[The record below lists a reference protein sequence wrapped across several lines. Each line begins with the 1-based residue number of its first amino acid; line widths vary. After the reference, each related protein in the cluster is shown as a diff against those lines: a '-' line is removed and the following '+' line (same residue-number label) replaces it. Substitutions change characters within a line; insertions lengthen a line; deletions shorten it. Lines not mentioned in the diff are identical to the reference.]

1 MKLIWEIRAHILGAT
16 TASLMLSN
24 VLKADEGS
32 YSVVVT
38 NAVGSLTSSIATL
51 TVPTYIASTVRS
63 GTNLVYGG
71 TGGMEGSNYYVLTST
86 NIATRMT
93 NWVRVATNVFGDGG
107 TFSVTNAVE
116 PSQRRQFFR
125 LQVP

>member
-1 MKLIWEIRAHILGAT
+1 VSLSGNLALVGAGGHD
-16 TASLMLSN
+16 TA
-24 VLKADEGS
+24 AGEG
-32 YSVVVT
+32 
-38 NAVGSLTSSIATL
+38 AGSAYVFRLALPINIMIT
-51 TVPTYIASTVRS
+51 STV
-63 GTNLVYGG
+63 
-71 TGGMEGSNYYVLTST
+71 MEGSNLVFSGKGGIAGDTYYVLTST

-93 NWVRVATNVFGDGG
+93 NWVRVATNVFGDDG